1 MAVWFGICDI
11 LCMKQLYIVY
21 EVVIF
26 SEMNDS
32 EEIDE
37 IIQKAIEV
45 GVEQKNINTKMIK
58 DSSNEHLNSSIFQK
72 TNGYSR
78 SIDQSLFMGFANDF

>member
-1 MAVWFGICDI
+1 
-11 LCMKQLYIVY
+11 VY

-45 GVEQKNINTKMIK
+45 GVE
-58 DSSNEHLNSSIFQK
+58 
-72 TNGYSR
+72 
-78 SIDQSLFMGFANDF
+78 